1 MSTLERRLQL
11 LIDQERYA
19 RLAAEAERSGRSVN
33 AVIRHA
39 IDAQYPPGVESR
51 SAALLEFLEM
61 TAKPEGPPDG
71 RDYAEIKRE
80 LEDAWDAEISTSL
93 GS

>member
-11 LIDQERYA
+11 LIDHERYA

-39 IDAQYPPGVESR
+39 IDVQYPPGVESR

-61 TAKPEGPPDG
+61 TSTPEPGE
-71 RDYAEIKRE
+71 AESWDDIKAG
-80 LEDAWDAEISTSL
+80 LEDRYTS
-93 GS
+93 SW